1 MVRSLISQCTDHC
14 VGQVRIIFQPIQPN
28 DSDRDAP
35 YLVYAQRFDCAHA
48 ASGPNSDS
56 GLFRLKRA
64 MRGQLRLGVIVQASR
79 IRCAVEV
86 VPFYGTKVHE
96 RMTHKNSMEASTA
109 FNLNTYSDKE
119 TFHLLRKGRSD
130 G

>member
-1 MVRSLISQCTDHC
+1 MTDHC
-14 VGQVRIIFQPIQPN
+14 VGQVRIIFQPITDNALPE
-28 DSDRDAP
+28 P

-48 ASGPNSDS
+48 ASGPNPHS

-64 MRGQLRLGVIVQASR
+64 MRGTVRLGAVVPAAQ

-86 VPFYGTKVHE
+86 APFFGTKIHE
-96 RMTHKNSMEASTA
+96 RMSCTNSMEASKA

-119 TFHLLRKGRSD
+119 TFHLLRKI
-130 G
+130 